1 MLPTVPGL
9 TFVRPLGQGGF
20 GAVFLA
26 RQHQLDRD
34 VAVKLDNRVLSTER
48 DQARFLREAR
58 AAARLSGH
66 PNVVN
71 VYDAG
76 IAEDGRPYIV
86 MELCTGGS
94 LSDVLAQRGSLPV
107 DEVVEMGAKLADA
120 LARMHGM
127 GILHRDIKPANI
139 LVNAFGAVKLAD
151 FGLAAILDAHA
162 ESTITVGALSPHY
175 AAPEVFAMAAP
186 TPGGDIYSLAATLY
200 TLLAGSLPRNIPWP
214 ANSMDQLVGALNT
227 PVPPLRNAPE
237 ALNAALLRALSP
249 DAAHR
254 TTSAEQLRDE
264 LSGLRPVPAL
274 PRMGGRGSRAPR
286 RLAAAAAVPVLL
298 AAGFFGRGLLPT
310 DDRATDDRAT
320 DSNATAPQR
329 TTAQEQPALPAGMVE
344 CDGHETSGYCVTD
357 KCFGGIVATSDMIF
371 TARPVPCGEAHSWQ
385 AFSGVVLPPEAEGLP
400 GEELLTLPDVAQ
412 ACSADVMAARATRDT
427 AGWRVELLPTDDRES
442 ALCLGG
448 EPGEPSTGS
457 AFRSG

>member
-139 LVNAFGAVKLAD
+139 LINAFGAVKLAD

-237 ALNAALLRALSP
+237 ALNTALLRALSP
-249 DAAHR
+249 DTAHR

-274 PRMGGRGSRAPR
+274 PRMAERRSRAPR
-286 RLAAAAAVPVLL
+286 RVAAAVAVAVLL
-298 AAGFFGRGLLPT
+298 AAGFFARGLLPT
-310 DDRATDDRAT
+310 DD
-320 DSNATAPQR
+320 TAAAAPP
-329 TTAQEQPALPAGMVE
+329 TTQETTTPPEPPALPAGMVA
-344 CDGHETSGYCVTD
+344 CDGHEASGYCVTD
-357 KCFGGIVATSDMIF
+357 RCFGGIVTTSDMIF
-371 TARPVPCGEAHSWQ
+371 TARPVPCAESHSWQ

-400 GEELLTLPDVAQ
+400 GAELLKLPEVAQ
-412 ACSADVMAARATRDT
+412 ACSAEVMAARATRDT